1 MKTNESIKDTQL
13 NDGWMRDRW
22 IKDILI
28 KNIIYDMQKSQAGSK
43 M

>member
-22 IKDILI
+22 IKDRLI